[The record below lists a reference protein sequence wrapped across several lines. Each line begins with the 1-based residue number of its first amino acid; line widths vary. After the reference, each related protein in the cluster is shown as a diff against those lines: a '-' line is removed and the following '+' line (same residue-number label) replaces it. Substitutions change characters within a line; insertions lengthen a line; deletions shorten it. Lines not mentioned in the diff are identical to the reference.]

1 MSQKIHALKALS
13 QRLLFAGCV
22 LCMAMTM
29 IQCDDTPTQP
39 PAQPEVSPRQVAEAS
54 TLNGQITGKL
64 PSGADY
70 LISIPAV
77 WNSDL
82 VVYAHGYVAFNEPL
96 KLPDDELEGI
106 SISGTVNS
114 LNYAYATTS
123 YRSNGLVIPWAVQDL
138 LDLVTEF
145 KKSWQPRHIFLV
157 GASEGALIATLAIE
171 QSPMVFDGGMPVSGP
186 VGDFRKQIDYFG
198 DFRVVFDYFFPDVLK
213 DAHGVK
219 LPFVVPKSEVESGSW
234 GTTYK
239 GRIETAVAT
248 ANSHTVEQLLRVTNA
263 AVDPGDP
270 STAVKTAVDILW
282 YNFFAT
288 ADAEEKLGG
297 QPFDNTKRFY
307 SRSDNDWKLNF
318 GVGHVQ
324 RIAATGNALK
334 NINALCQT
342 SGKLRRPLVTMHT
355 TLDHVVPYW
364 HEPLYTLKTLL
375 RGSFLYH
382 TNLPV
387 VRYGHGTF
395 KLSEVLAGFAVLVL
409 KVTLTDLILAEN
421 VLPDAGQRAE
431 FLRLAQENGA
441 HPKIKAVAVAVNK

>member
-1 MSQKIHALKALS
+1 
-13 QRLLFAGCV
+13 
-22 LCMAMTM
+22 
-29 IQCDDTPTQP
+29 
-39 PAQPEVSPRQVAEAS
+39 
-54 TLNGQITGKL
+54 
-64 PSGADY
+64 
-70 LISIPAV
+70 
-77 WNSDL
+77 
-82 VVYAHGYVAFNEPL
+82 
-96 KLPDDELEGI
+96 
-106 SISGTVNS
+106 
-114 LNYAYATTS
+114 
-123 YRSNGLVIPWAVQDL
+123 
-138 LDLVTEF
+138 
-145 KKSWQPRHIFLV
+145 
-157 GASEGALIATLAIE
+157 
-171 QSPMVFDGGMPVSGP
+171 MPVSGP

-198 DFRVVFDYFFPDVLK
+198 DFRVVFDYFFPEVLK
-213 DAHGVK
+213 NADGVK

-234 GTTYK
+234 DSRYK

-263 AVDPGDP
+263 TVDPADP

-297 QPFDNTKRFY
+297 QPFDNTKRLY
-307 SRSDNDWKLNF
+307 SGSDNDWKLNF
-318 GVGHVQ
+318 GAGHVQ

-334 NINALCQT
+334 NINALYQT
-342 SGKLRRPLVTMHT
+342 SGKLRRQLVTMHT

-395 KLSEVLAGFAVLVL
+395 KLSEILAGFAVLVL

-421 VLPDAGQRAE
+421 VLPDGAQRAE
-431 FLRLAQENGA
+431 FLRLARENGA
-441 HPKIKAVAVAVNK
+441 HPKIMAVAVAVNK

>member
-1 MSQKIHALKALS
+1 MSQKIHTLKSLS
-13 QRLLFAGCV
+13 QRVLFVGCV
-22 LCMAMTM
+22 LFIAMAM

-39 PAQPEVSPRQVAEAS
+39 PAQPEVSPRQVAEVTTAS
-54 TLNGQITGKL
+54 GPIQGTL
-64 PSGADY
+64 PSGAVF
-70 LISIPAV
+70 LISIPAT
-77 WNSDL
+77 WNGDL

-171 QSPMVFDGGMPVSGP
+171 QNPTVFDGGMPVSGP
-186 VGDFRKQIDYFG
+186 VGDFRKQLDYFG
-198 DFRVVFDYFFPDVLK
+198 DFRVVFDYFFPDVLRYPS
-213 DAHGVK
+213 GGK
-219 LPFVVPKSEVESGSW
+219 LPFLVPQAEAVANW
-234 GTTYK
+234 DAWYK
-239 GRIETAVAT
+239 PRIEAAVANPT
-248 ANSHTVEQLLRVTNA
+248 NRHAVEQLLRVTNA
-263 AVDPGDP
+263 AVDPADP
-270 STAVKTAVDILW
+270 TTAVKTAVDILW
-282 YNFFAT
+282 YNFFASK
-288 ADAEEKLGG
+288 DAEDKLGG
-297 QPFDNTKRFY
+297 QPFDNRKRLY
-307 SRSDNDWKLNF
+307 SGSDNDWKLNF
-318 GVGHVQ
+318 GAGHVQ
-324 RIAATGNALK
+324 RIAATGNALS
-334 NINALCQT
+334 NINALYQT

-364 HEPLYTLKTLL
+364 HEPLYSLKVLL
-375 RGSFLYH
+375 KGSFLYH
-382 TNLPV
+382 TNIPI

-395 KLSEVLAGFAVLVL
+395 KLPEVLVGFAVLVF

-441 HPKIKAVAVAVNK
+441 HPKIQAVAVAVKE